1 MMKKT
6 SEEINFQPYLD
17 SLKQRKIPWNK
28 FEKFM
33 KDLTSHFDCERLK
46 KLNVILLTELTIH
59 YSDLD
64 RLKYLNVILMA
75 ELKNYIENKYNFE
88 NAESV
93 NEKNEETQ
101 DSPINPEFKDEIIK
115 ENENESDSEIQ
126 IMIGKNQ
133 EEDNPQYDLYENEQL
148 EDIQDSTSII
158 GFELSEEIIKENEIQ
173 IMDGKNPEE
182 VKENL
187 KDSTMR

>member
-1 MMKKT
+1 MKNT

-33 KDLTSHFDCERLK
+33 KDLTSHLDCERLK

-75 ELKNYIENKYNFE
+75 ELKNYIENMYNYE
-88 NAESV
+88 NTGS
-93 NEKNEETQ
+93 EEVQ
-101 DSPINPEFKDEIIK
+101 NSLISPEFKDEIIK
-115 ENENESDSEIQ
+115 ENICNFFSFHHDVR
-126 IMIGKNQ
+126 G
-133 EEDNPQYDLYENEQL
+133 
-148 EDIQDSTSII
+148 
-158 GFELSEEIIKENEIQ
+158 LSNI
-173 IMDGKNPEE
+173 
-182 VKENL
+182 
-187 KDSTMR
+187 T

>member
-1 MMKKT
+1 MKKT

-33 KDLTSHFDCERLK
+33 KDLTSHLDCERLK
-46 KLNVILLTELTIH
+46 KLNVILLTELTIY

-75 ELKNYIENKYNFE
+75 ELKNYIENLYNYE
-88 NAESV
+88 NTGS
-93 NEKNEETQ
+93 EEVQ
-101 DSPINPEFKDEIIK
+101 DSLISPEFKDEIIK
-115 ENENESDSEIQ
+115 ENENESDFQMI
-126 IMIGKNQ
+126 IGKSQ
-133 EEDNPQYDLYENEQL
+133 DNTQYDLYENEQL
-148 EDIQDSTSII
+148 EDIEDSISSID
-158 GFELSEEIIKENEIQ
+158 FELNKEIIIENESEIQ
-173 IMDGKNPEE
+173 IMDGKNQEE